1 MFAHILGLDLPTQND
16 RSISLP
22 EMVKSAQEMVN
33 SVRKKSE
40 QAYQDIARKVV
51 SRLYQRVNKP
61 GIGARLVCVHRFDGL
76 TQYENETLDHLGRI
90 IFPKLKK
97 NLNLLL
103 IAMDPSSFQG
113 DIKMG
118 RINSVMDI
126 LTDIDIILGELDDWM
141 SIKHNQNI
149 SGRALLKDS
158 KIRHLTHFQAE
169 QTKIKVKGL
178 LDGTFSNVLGACGT
192 LLNDSCFLS
201 ASIEQSSV
209 GLKWNNLVRHT
220 KSTNEKI
227 DGLTKWF
234 ENSMLNVAKE
244 EWQQSVKQIETWLEY
259 LLELSNPGSQR
270 IYGEYEMESD
280 DEEVKLRAIDLKFL
294 EAGIVVFKLCRLY
307 FDKLSR
313 STDYY
318 PLIFDEPSTR
328 MDVNQF
334 KLLLQVI
341 RDTRDCTADLISAM
355 PVTYVDRIS
364 EDQESDYMLIEMIG
378 GFIRISRI
386 LWEYYDSL
394 VIRNYPRVYPEV
406 MAEARQWLDSWNS
419 LLLISVAN
427 FMGFP
432 VCKWSWRELAAGLD
446 LSEDEFVDGGGW
458 RDRWQLANNGELDQK
473 SDGEPDN

>member
-1 MFAHILGLDLPTQND
+1 
-16 RSISLP
+16 
-22 EMVKSAQEMVN
+22 MVN

-113 DIKMG
+113 DIKWG
-118 RINSVMDI
+118 ESIQTSVVELSSKTPKSGI
-126 LTDIDIILGELDDWM
+126 LLIFKLNRPK
-141 SIKHNQNI
+141 S
-149 SGRALLKDS
+149 
-158 KIRHLTHFQAE
+158 
-169 QTKIKVKGL
+169 KVKGL
-178 LDGTFSNVLGACGT
+178 LDGIFYVLGACGT

-355 PVTYVDRIS
+355 PNLANIVGILR
-364 EDQESDYMLIEMIG
+364 LIGNQKLSAI
-378 GFIRISRI
+378 
-386 LWEYYDSL
+386 
-394 VIRNYPRVYPEV
+394 
-406 MAEARQWLDSWNS
+406 
-419 LLLISVAN
+419 AN

>member
-1 MFAHILGLDLPTQND
+1 
-16 RSISLP
+16 
-22 EMVKSAQEMVN
+22 MVKSAKEMVN

-51 SRLYQRVNKP
+51 SRLYQRVNEH
-61 GIGARLVCVHRFDGL
+61 GIGARLVCVHRFDGM

-97 NLNLLL
+97 NLNLLS

-113 DIKMG
+113 DIKLG
-118 RINSVMDI
+118 RINSVMDT
-126 LTDIDIILGELDDWM
+126 LSDIDIILGELDDWI

-149 SGRALLKDS
+149 SDQNQSQGAPRGA
-158 KIRHLTHFQAE
+158 
-169 QTKIKVKGL
+169 
-178 LDGTFSNVLGACGT
+178 FSDVLGACGT